1 MRRKLGFVMAIVH
14 RPALLILDEP
24 TTGIDPVSRIDL
36 WRLVSEAAASG
47 AAVLMST
54 TYLDEA
60 ERAAH
65 LVVLDSGRVLVQGSY
80 DQVRAGFAGEV
91 TQTSQPVRA
100 DWAWRRGRVLHEYW
114 PGGALRP
121 LRAPAGRDHHGRA
134 GPGGHRHR
142 ALAGAPQHGP
152 VMTGVLLRAGHVTRR
167 FGAFTAVDDV
177 SMQVQVGEVVGLL
190 GANGAGKT
198 TLIRMLLGLI
208 AVTSG
213 RVGLLDGP
221 PDRERR
227 RRLGYVPQGLGL
239 YGDLTVRENLSFSAR
254 AYGTAAPVL
263 PPALAG
269 LADVLVRKLPL
280 GAQRQVAFL
289 AALAHSPEVIVL
301 DEPTSG
307 VDALARAALWDTIRA
322 QAERGAGVLVTTH
335 YMQEAQQCD
344 RLLLMSDGRLVAEG
358 SEADIIGST
367 TAVAVRTGDWARAFA
382 ALAAAGAPVMLA
394 GRAIRVANADP
405 AGLAGVLEAAGIEA
419 SLQPV
424 PATIEERML
433 MLSRQARAS

>member
-1 MRRKLGFVMAIVH
+1 
-14 RPALLILDEP
+14 
-24 TTGIDPVSRIDL
+24 
-36 WRLVSEAAASG
+36 
-47 AAVLMST
+47 
-54 TYLDEA
+54 
-60 ERAAH
+60 
-65 LVVLDSGRVLVQGSY
+65 
-80 DQVRAGFAGEV
+80 
-91 TQTSQPVRA
+91 
-100 DWAWRRGRVLHEYW
+100 
-114 PGGALRP
+114 
-121 LRAPAGRDHHGRA
+121 
-134 GPGGHRHR
+134 
-142 ALAGAPQHGP
+142 
-152 VMTGVLLRAGHVTRR
+152 MTGVLLRAAHVTRR

-177 SMQVQVGEVVGLL
+177 SMQVQRGEVAGLL

-213 RVGLLDGP
+213 RVDLLGGP

-254 AYGTAAPVL
+254 AYGAAAPAL
-263 PPALAG
+263 PPALTG
-269 LADVLVRKLPL
+269 YADVLVRELPL
-280 GAQRQVAFL
+280 GAQRQVAFV
-289 AALAHSPEVIVL
+289 AALAHSPDVLVL

-307 VDALARAALWDTIRA
+307 VDVLARAALWDTIRA

-344 RLLLMSDGRLVAEG
+344 RLLLMSDGRLVGEG

-367 TAVAVRTGDWARAFA
+367 TAVAVSTGDWAQAFD

-405 AGLAGVLEAAGIEA
+405 AELARVLRAAGIEA

-433 MLSRQARAS
+433 MLSRQAKAS